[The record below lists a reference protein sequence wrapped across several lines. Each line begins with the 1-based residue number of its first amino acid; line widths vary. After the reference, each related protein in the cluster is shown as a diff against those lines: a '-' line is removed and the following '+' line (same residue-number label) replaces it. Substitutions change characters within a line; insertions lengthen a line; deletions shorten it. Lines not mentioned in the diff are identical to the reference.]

1 MAAWRYK
8 ISLQV
13 SKNISNTPLKQFSA
27 VAKEVKNDSV
37 LYRIGVF
44 LTQEGLLF
52 FFSES
57 PYLKTKRRSKINTWR
72 SSKAQQKNSL
82 KQQKH
87 LAKSW

>member
-1 MAAWRYK
+1 MAAWRYE

-52 FFSES
+52 FFFQN
-57 PYLKTKRRSKINTWR
+57 LHT
-72 SSKAQQKNSL
+72 
-82 KQQKH
+82 
-87 LAKSW
+87 